1 MEVFG
6 QALLDFSRG
15 DNEKFYLQDS
25 RGKRSEQRLS
35 KYFRNYKEFTKL
47 EREIISLSRGEI
59 LDVGCGT
66 GQYVSYLMKKGN
78 VLGIDI
84 SSKAI
89 QVAKEKYK
97 LRNVKVA
104 DIFNFKSTKKFDTI
118 VLLEN
123 NLGMAQTIPRTKK
136 LLKILLNHLKTNGK
150 ILTDAHEVDG
160 KNHDTVFN
168 GELRPVWKN
177 KIGDKFIWINFNS
190 GYLKKLCEEMG
201 LNLKVIGRNNTS
213 YLAKI
218 TKK

>member
-25 RGKRSEQRLS
+25 KGKKSEQKLS
-35 KYFRNYKEFTKL
+35 KYFRNYKEFTNL
-47 EREIISLSRGEI
+47 ERKIIFLSKGEI

-66 GQYVSYLMKKGN
+66 GQYIPHLMKKGK

-89 QVAKEKYK
+89 QAAKEKYNLK
-97 LRNVKVA
+97 NVKVA
-104 DIFNFKSTKKFDTI
+104 DIFNFKPSKKFDTI

-136 LLKILLNHLKTNGK
+136 LLKILSNHLNTSGQ
-150 ILTDAHEVDG
+150 ILTDAHEVKG

-168 GELRPVWKN
+168 GELRPVWKG
-177 KIGDKFIWINFNS
+177 KIGDKFMWINFNS
-190 GYLKKLCEEMG
+190 GYLKELCEEMS
-201 LNLKVIGRNNTS
+201 LNLKVIGRNKTS